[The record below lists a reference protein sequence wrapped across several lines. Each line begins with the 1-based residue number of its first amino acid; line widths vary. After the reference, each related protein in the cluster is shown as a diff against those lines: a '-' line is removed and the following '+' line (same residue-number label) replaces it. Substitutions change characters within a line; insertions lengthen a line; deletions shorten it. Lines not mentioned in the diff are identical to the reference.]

1 MFKIK
6 VPLHE
11 LQRKKLFIGVPMY
24 GGQCLHAQN
33 MVETE
38 DGPLSMSDL
47 VKSEYKGRV
56 KSYDEKTKTFCW
68 NKITRHIVRKNTEGK
83 KWVRVIDKERKG
95 KLLCT
100 DDHECAV
107 VDDIFFPSKVSYQ
120 QAKDLAGKYSV
131 RVPEIE
137 GEGLYNSDQMSAII
151 GMFLGDGYITRLGA
165 LRVTHSS
172 KQLPYLIHLTQLLG
186 VSSKTIKKSVSGYG
200 SDVYSFITPVNV
212 QLKELRKNYNPKKSV
227 SGILGYLN
235 DRALAY
241 WFMDDGY
248 RVIDQRSFRMVSN
261 GTSNKLWKPFVAL
274 STDGFSESDVDLLVT
289 RLKEM
294 GIDSKK
300 IPFRKYF
307 RIKILDHDAFFSA
320 IAPHVHETLAYK
332 LPEEYRSNVGKVYP
346 SKKKLDY
353 TVTQVTEV
361 KEIKGNKKYSK
372 LYDIEVENTHNFV
385 ANNTLVHNCTGMF
398 ARSMTDLVALTTKH
412 KIPIQIYYLFNESL
426 ITRAR
431 AYVCDEF
438 MRSDSTHMIFIDS
451 DIGFDAKDVI
461 AMLAL
466 QTDDSP
472 YDVLCAPYPKKSHHK
487 KNRVL
492 TEDGWQTIH
501 DLVESKY
508 SKKVLSMNPEG
519 KFEWKPVIGHSRHRH
534 MGMPWVKISTP
545 NQPHDIVTADHH
557 IAVLENVLDPSNI
570 TWKAAGDILDTDH
583 VVRYPRHVEGVTN
596 SENVLYSKE
605 QLSFLIGTLLGDGS
619 IKKRG
624 YLVFGHS
631 EDQLSY
637 LELKAQLF
645 GGSLGPKKKVGS
657 YKGKEYFARFLTSPR
672 NSQISYLRGLMYPN
686 GKKEFGPVKHLIDDK
701 ALAMWYMDDGT
712 LSSNGNG
719 WNVIMCTDGFGE
731 ENPEIQK
738 FLLERFG
745 IESTIAISG
754 KRQRIRIRQSSI
766 EKFFSIIGKYVTTD
780 LLYKIPEQYQ
790 STEKFDWSNVP
801 KLEIGAKPVK
811 VVLCKTKSDQY
822 DITVQDNANFVSN
835 YYVVSN
841 CIAWE
846 KIKTAVVKGF
856 ADKNPN
862 ELERYVGDYVFN
874 PKDTGNGGRIMLNQP
889 VEILE
894 GGTGF
899 MMIRRNTFLKYQE
912 RFPELWYKPDHV
924 RTKEFD
930 GSRPVMMYFD
940 CAIDRG
946 YDFGDAKRVMEA
958 VANDGVTPELIEKTK
973 SMLEG
978 EKTASLRY
986 LSEDYF
992 FSRNVQKANMK
1003 IWLLPWIKL
1012 SHTGT
1017 YVFGGSLGDLAH
1029 IGASATADPN
1039 QLKHV
1044 REEPVKTPTLGEF
1057 MNNNQNKQPKNR
1069 QPSKPVKIPKKPNK
1083 PNILPG
1089 LPGAEPG

>member
-1 MFKIK
+1 MLKIK
-6 VPLHE
+6 VPVHE
-11 LQRKKLFIGVPMY
+11 LQRKKLFIATPMY
-24 GGQCLHAQN
+24 
-33 MVETE
+33 
-38 DGPLSMSDL
+38 S
-47 VKSEYKGRV
+47 
-56 KSYDEKTKTFCW
+56 
-68 NKITRHIVRKNTEGK
+68 
-83 KWVRVIDKERKG
+83 
-95 KLLCT
+95 
-100 DDHECAV
+100 
-107 VDDIFFPSKVSYQ
+107 
-120 QAKDLAGKYSV
+120 
-131 RVPEIE
+131 
-137 GEGLYNSDQMSAII
+137 
-151 GMFLGDGYITRLGA
+151 GM
-165 LRVTHSS
+165 
-172 KQLPYLIHLTQLLG
+172 
-186 VSSKTIKKSVSGYG
+186 
-200 SDVYSFITPVNV
+200 
-212 QLKELRKNYNPKKSV
+212 
-227 SGILGYLN
+227 
-235 DRALAY
+235 
-241 WFMDDGY
+241 
-248 RVIDQRSFRMVSN
+248 
-261 GTSNKLWKPFVAL
+261 
-274 STDGFSESDVDLLVT
+274 
-289 RLKEM
+289 
-294 GIDSKK
+294 
-300 IPFRKYF
+300 
-307 RIKILDHDAFFSA
+307 
-320 IAPHVHETLAYK
+320 
-332 LPEEYRSNVGKVYP
+332 
-346 SKKKLDY
+346 
-353 TVTQVTEV
+353 
-361 KEIKGNKKYSK
+361 
-372 LYDIEVENTHNFV
+372 
-385 ANNTLVHNCTGMF
+385 CTGMF
-398 ARSMTDLVALTTKH
+398 TRSMTDLVSMTTKM

-431 AYVCDEF
+431 AYCTDEF
-438 MRSDSTHMIFIDS
+438 MRSDSTHMLFIDS
-451 DIGFDAKDVI
+451 DIGFDAKDII
-461 AMLAL
+461 AMMAM
-466 QTDDSP
+466 QTEDSP

-790 STEKFDWSNVP
+790 SAEKFDWSSVP

-841 CIAWE
+841 CISWE

-856 ADKNPN
+856 ADKNPTD
-862 ELERYVGDYVFN
+862 LEKYVGDYVFN
-874 PKDTGNGGRIMLNQP
+874 PKASGPDGRIPLNQP

-899 MMIRRNTFLKYQE
+899 MMIRRKTLERYQE

-930 GSRPVMMYFD
+930 GSRSIMMYFD

-958 VANDGVTPELIEKTK
+958 VANDAVTPELIADTK
-973 SMLEG
+973 AKLEG
-978 EKTASLRY
+978 EKTASMRY

-992 FSRNVQKANMK
+992 FSRNVQKAGMK
-1003 IWLLPWIKL
+1003 IWLCPWIRL

-1017 YVFGGSLGDLAH
+1017 YVFGGSLIDLAQ
-1029 IGASATADPN
+1029 IGASATADPSL
-1039 QLKHV
+1039 LKLN
-1044 REEPVKTPTLGEF
+1044 EEQRVDKPTLDGF
-1057 MNNNQNKQPKNR
+1057 MSSKGK
-1069 QPSKPVKIPKKPNK
+1069 KPVKLPVK
-1083 PNILPG
+1083 LPG
-1089 LPGAEPG
+1089 LPSSGLPRPSQPV